1 MQVRTV
7 QDPEGLARMQAR
19 NDGAPPAFDGIAE
32 LWYDEGRPEP
42 SEAARQAAE
51 SFPEARIVHIDS
63 RTSSLA
69 LGLGAGLA
77 ARLLLVAPPLL
88 IEAIAGLALFPT
100 LAAALTGAME
110 QEMSQLP
117 ALVTLLVVLSG
128 ISIAGV
134 GAPLWGLLA
143 GGAVMVDCGLFQG
156 PKALQALNR
165 VDPGHYQHAM
175 SMGKPYT
182 RQAFGEQH
190 PSDPRYAGYEQYVQE
205 GPPNKKRKRQEVFGN
220 ARDAAALRDQAP
232 EDEDMPSAPARQRR
246 QGLDHE
252 VPIGATYATNT
263 VSVSRS
269 QLNSA
274 MKSKLDM
281 YNILAIEGQLYLPPF
296 QDCTMDFIKQ
306 LVTGQKKVSPPLPT
320 M

>member
-1 MQVRTV
+1 MPGFERFFNGSNPSATTAFVSQMHGNSHEETKTTNSALHSKKHPASQSVRG
-7 QDPEGLARMQAR
+7 D
-19 NDGAPPAFDGIAE
+19 
-32 LWYDEGRPEP
+32 DE
-42 SEAARQAAE
+42 
-51 SFPEARIVHIDS
+51 
-63 RTSSLA
+63 
-69 LGLGAGLA
+69 
-77 ARLLLVAPPLL
+77 
-88 IEAIAGLALFPT
+88 
-100 LAAALTGAME
+100 
-110 QEMSQLP
+110 
-117 ALVTLLVVLSG
+117 VVDM
-128 ISIAGV
+128 A
-134 GAPLWGLLA
+134 
-143 GGAVMVDCGLFQG
+143 
-156 PKALQALNR
+156 ALQAQNR
-165 VDPGHYQHAM
+165 VDAGYYHHAT

-220 ARDAAALRDQAP
+220 ARDAPALRDQAL
-232 EDEDMPSAPARQRR
+232 EDEDMHEAPSRQRR
-246 QGLDHE
+246 QGLNHE

-306 LVTGQKKVSPPLPT
+306 LVTGQKKVSLPLIT